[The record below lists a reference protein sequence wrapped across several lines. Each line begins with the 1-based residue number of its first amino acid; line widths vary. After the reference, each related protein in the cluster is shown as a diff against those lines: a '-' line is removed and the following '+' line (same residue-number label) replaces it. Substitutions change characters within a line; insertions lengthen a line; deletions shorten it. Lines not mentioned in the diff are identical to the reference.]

1 YLISNSNAFTCHLS
15 FTLDNFYNEAH
26 TNKDLSPCTFVTWI
40 PINQQAGEL
49 AEDHF
54 EVEGGEF
61 VFPKDGCAVDFMR
74 FNSIVECAWKASDH
88 FHHTLPSPAP
98 MGSPHTQLGISSQLP
113 ESAERALQTH
123 QDEIPD
129 YKKLWTIRDLEKV
142 VKDAVTKYDEKGKLR
157 EPNKKKKQPKPK

>member
-1 YLISNSNAFTCHLS
+1 MSDSNTFISYPILTLLRVTFHSPWTTFTMKLTPTRICL
-15 FTLDNFYNEAH
+15 LA
-26 TNKDLSPCTFVTWI
+26 P
-40 PINQQAGEL
+40 GEL

-88 FHHTLPSPAP
+88 FHHTLPVSR
-98 MGSPHTQLGISSQLP
+98 TNGISSHP
-113 ESAERALQTH
+113 NWRALQTH